1 MRRHLAP
8 FDILPA
14 ILLVSASATA
24 DSWIFQ
30 PSLYSHDPGTCQR
43 VNQFQPERPT
53 FAREDPTYMESGYRH
68 LHSSILGP
76 GGMYDQTHVVQTWGA
91 GEMIRP
97 YGEWEFPFRAGA
109 TPFGP
114 WGNPQGPW
122 TLPFDSWQNPYGLW
136 NQMRPPFWS
145 FPGGPVTPRPLPTPI
160 GGSSS
165 FGSTPGPGFGAGY
178 GSGPDYGPGYG
189 GGGSTPYSPP
199 TPPGPGYP

>member
-1 MRRHLAP
+1 MRRHVAP
-8 FDILPA
+8 FNILPA
-14 ILLVSASATA
+14 ILLVSASATG

-30 PSLYSHDPGTCQR
+30 PSLYSHDPGTRQR

-91 GEMIRP
+91 GELIRP

-122 TLPFDSWQNPYGLW
+122 TQPFDSWQNPYGLG
-136 NQMRPPFWS
+136 QLPYSSAPFS
-145 FPGGPVTPRPLPTPI
+145 NSAPYGNYSPGAPGASPYGPSMSPHGPSRSPYGPLRLPGGPGLQQQP
-160 GGSSS
+160 
-165 FGSTPGPGFGAGY
+165 
-178 GSGPDYGPGYG
+178 
-189 GGGSTPYSPP
+189 
-199 TPPGPGYP
+199 